1 MENKQQLSA
10 DFYGSKNFE
19 NKKEIKYN
27 MEEHSLSL
35 RKRLSNRGK
44 RGHILP
50 FSLSDD
56 IMYEINMAE
65 LEPKLI
71 NEQLYI
77 SFKNSNDEK
86 NSLGLLFQ
94 MLFVEN
100 NDNILKYSLA
110 NLKKYLISI
119 DQNIFNAKNLST
131 EFNDKSIIFFFQLLQ
146 KKSNDFYILSN
157 VSFILN
163 KLGVFIIYNDK
174 EYFFNILFDNF
185 NNVLN
190 LAKPMNK
197 DQPQPHIKNLL
208 YLLTAKIFLGTEEMI
223 LKLEKAFP
231 SYIQQIHQEIL
242 NLDESKF
249 VKNMNLITTLL
260 QIINN
265 CFYYQIYSNYFF
277 SQFNN
282 DLNEINV
289 ENIIKFIQKALN
301 VSYQME
307 VFEQELRCIQNF
319 LYLFMGEN
327 TYFKNKLLKKKI
339 QNIISNLELEKKII
353 PLIYDSTI
361 EESGLR
367 VIALQILIN
376 STCICSKRFCET
388 LIDNNIAEQI
398 LKLENYLIARTQ
410 VTNKSK
416 NLYKLLMDLI
426 YNLIENESMYIIDNL
441 SIENNCISALFKLQK
456 NPIFSKESKICMNK
470 IFNVLIQSNHKYI
483 QTLLISEGI
492 CEWYK
497 TILEDE
503 PNLENIKMII
513 GNLITMVKYSG
524 NLTKENEC
532 KNNLLLIH
540 LEKIGILEVVNNLK
554 SKEELSEEIISLINE
569 FCSLFK

>member
-10 DFYGSKNFE
+10 DFYGSKNFG

-190 LAKPMNK
+190 LAKEMNQ
-197 DQPQPHIKNLL
+197 DQPHIKNLL

-231 SYIQQIHQEIL
+231 SYIQQIHQEL

-353 PLIYDSTI
+353 PLIYDNTI

-398 LKLENYLIARTQ
+398 LKLENYLITRTQ
-410 VTNKSK
+410 VTSKSK
-416 NLYKLLMDLI
+416 NIYKLLMDLI

-456 NPIFSKESKICMNK
+456 NPIYSKESKNCMNK

-540 LEKIGILEVVNNLK
+540 LEKIGILEVVNSLK

>member
-56 IMYEINMAE
+56 LMYEINMAE

-231 SYIQQIHQEIL
+231 SYIQQIHQEL

>member
-56 IMYEINMAE
+56 LMYEINMAE

-77 SFKNSNDEK
+77 SFKNSNNEK

-353 PLIYDSTI
+353 PLIYDSTV

-410 VTNKSK
+410 VTSKSK

-456 NPIFSKESKICMNK
+456 NPIYSKESKNCMNK

>member
-56 IMYEINMAE
+56 LMYEINMAE

-353 PLIYDSTI
+353 PLIYDSTV

-398 LKLENYLIARTQ
+398 LKLENYLITRTQ
-410 VTNKSK
+410 VTSKSK
-416 NLYKLLMDLI
+416 NIYKLLMDLI

-456 NPIFSKESKICMNK
+456 NPIYSKESKNCMNK

-540 LEKIGILEVVNNLK
+540 LEKIGILEVVNSLK

>member
-10 DFYGSKNFE
+10 DFYGSENIG

-50 FSLSDD
+50 FSLNNDLK
-56 IMYEINMAE
+56 YEINMAE
-65 LEPKLI
+65 LEPKLN

-77 SFKNSNDEK
+77 LFKNSNDEK

-94 MLFVEN
+94 MLLVEN
-100 NDNILKYSLA
+100 NDDILKYSLA
-110 NLKKYLISI
+110 NLKKFLISI
-119 DQNIFNAKNLST
+119 DQNIFNAQNLST
-131 EFNDKSIIFFFQLLQ
+131 EFNDKSIIFLFQLLQ
-146 KKSNDFYILSN
+146 MKSNDFYILSN

-163 KLGVFIIYNDK
+163 KLGIFIIYNDK
-174 EYFFNILFDNF
+174 EYFFNTLFDNF

-190 LAKPMNK
+190 LIKSIKQNE
-197 DQPQPHIKNLL
+197 PHIKNLL
-208 YLLTAKIFLGTEEMI
+208 YILTDKIFLGSNEMI
-223 LKLEKAFP
+223 AKLEKTFP

-265 CFYYQIYSNYFF
+265 CFYYKIYSNYFF
-277 SQFNN
+277 SKFNN
-282 DLNEINV
+282 DSNVINA
-289 ENIIKFIQKALN
+289 ENIIKFIQRALN

-307 VFEQELRCIQNF
+307 LFDQELRCIQNF
-319 LYLFMGEN
+319 LYLFMEDN
-327 TYFKNKLLKKKI
+327 TYFKDKAMKKKI
-339 QNIISNLELEKKII
+339 QNIIANLELEKKII
-353 PLIYDSTI
+353 PLIYDNTI
-361 EESGLR
+361 EEPGLR

-376 STCICSKRFCET
+376 STYICSKRFCET
-388 LIDNNIAEQI
+388 LIDNNISEQI
-398 LKLENYLIARTQ
+398 LKLENYLITRTQ
-410 VTNKSK
+410 VTIRAKSI
-416 NLYKLLMDLI
+416 YKLLMDLI
-426 YNLIENESMYIIDNL
+426 FNLIENESMDIIDNL

-456 NPIFSKESKICMNK
+456 NPSYSKESKNYMNK

-497 TILEDE
+497 SILEDE
-503 PNLENIKMII
+503 PNLENIKKII

-569 FCSLFK
+569 FCFLFK

>member
-10 DFYGSKNFE
+10 DFYGSENIG

-50 FSLSDD
+50 FSLNNDLK
-56 IMYEINMAE
+56 YEINMAE
-65 LEPKLI
+65 LEPKLN

-77 SFKNSNDEK
+77 LFKNSNDEK

-100 NDNILKYSLA
+100 NDDILKYSLA
-110 NLKKYLISI
+110 NLKKFLISI
-119 DQNIFNAKNLST
+119 DQNIFNAQNLAT
-131 EFNDKSIIFFFQLLQ
+131 EFNDKSIIFLFQLLQ
-146 KKSNDFYILSN
+146 MKSNDFYILSN

-163 KLGVFIIYNDK
+163 KLGIFIIYNDK
-174 EYFFNILFDNF
+174 EYFFFFFFDNF

-190 LAKPMNK
+190 LAKEIN
-197 DQPQPHIKNLL
+197 QNEPHIKNLL
-208 YLLTAKIFLGTEEMI
+208 YLLTDKIFLGSDEMI
-223 LKLEKAFP
+223 RKLEKAFP

-265 CFYYQIYSNYFF
+265 CFYYKIYSNYFF
-277 SQFNN
+277 SKFNN
-282 DLNEINV
+282 DSNVINA
-289 ENIIKFIQKALN
+289 ENIIKFIQRALN

-307 VFEQELRCIQNF
+307 LFDQELRCIQNF
-319 LYLFMGEN
+319 LYLFMEDN
-327 TYFKNKLLKKKI
+327 TYFKDKAMKKKI
-339 QNIISNLELEKKII
+339 QNIIANLELEKKII
-353 PLIYDSTI
+353 PLIYDNTI
-361 EESGLR
+361 EEPGLR

-376 STCICSKRFCET
+376 STYICSKRFCET
-388 LIDNNIAEQI
+388 LIDNNISEQI
-398 LKLENYLIARTQ
+398 LKLENYLITRTQ
-410 VTNKSK
+410 VTIRAKSI
-416 NLYKLLMDLI
+416 YKLLMDLI
-426 YNLIENESMYIIDNL
+426 FNLIENESMDIIDNL

-456 NPIFSKESKICMNK
+456 NPIYSKESKNYMNK

-497 TILEDE
+497 SILEDE
-503 PNLENIKMII
+503 PNLENIKKII

-569 FCSLFK
+569 FCFLFK

>member
-10 DFYGSKNFE
+10 DFYGSE
-19 NKKEIKYN
+19 NIGNRKEIKYN

-56 IMYEINMAE
+56 LMYEINMAE
-65 LEPKLI
+65 LEPKLN

-100 NDNILKYSLA
+100 NDNLLKYSLA

-157 VSFILN
+157 VNFILN
-163 KLGVFIIYNDK
+163 KLGIFIIYNDK

-190 LAKPMNK
+190 LAKAMNQ
-197 DQPQPHIKNLL
+197 DQPHIKNLL
-208 YLLTAKIFLGTEEMI
+208 YLLTAKIFLGREEMI
-223 LKLEKAFP
+223 VKLEKAFP

-242 NLDESKF
+242 NLEESKF

-265 CFYYQIYSNYFF
+265 CFYYQIYLNYFF

-282 DLNEINV
+282 DMNEINV

-339 QNIISNLELEKKII
+339 QNIIFNLELEKKII

-376 STCICSKRFCET
+376 STYICSKRFCET

-398 LKLENYLIARTQ
+398 LKLENYLITRTQ
-410 VTNKSK
+410 VQSKSK
-416 NLYKLLMDLI
+416 SLYKLLMDLI
-426 YNLIENESMYIIDNL
+426 FNLIENESMYIIDNL

-456 NPIFSKESKICMNK
+456 NQIYSKESKNYMNK
-470 IFNVLIQSNHKYI
+470 IFDVLIRSNHKYI

-524 NLTKENEC
+524 NLIKENEC

>member
-10 DFYGSKNFE
+10 GFYGSENIG

-27 MEEHSLSL
+27 LEEHSLSL

-50 FSLSDD
+50 PFLNNDL
-56 IMYEINMAE
+56 MYEINMAE
-65 LEPKLI
+65 LEPKLN

-77 SFKNSNDEK
+77 LFKNSNDEK
-86 NSLGLLFQ
+86 SSLGLLFQ

-100 NDNILKYSLA
+100 NDDILKYSLA
-110 NLKKYLISI
+110 NLKKFLISI

-131 EFNDKSIIFFFQLLQ
+131 EFNDKSIIFLFKLLQ
-146 KKSNDFYILSN
+146 KKSNDLYILSN

-163 KLGVFIIYNDK
+163 KLGIFIIFNGKDY
-174 EYFFNILFDNF
+174 YFNTLFDNF

-190 LAKPMNK
+190 LAKAIKQNEA
-197 DQPQPHIKNLL
+197 HIKNLL
-208 YLLTAKIFLGTEEMI
+208 YFLTDKIFLGSNEI
-223 LKLEKAFP
+223 IAKLEKAFP
-231 SYIQQIHQEIL
+231 TYIQQIHQEIL
-242 NLDESKF
+242 NLDESQF

-265 CFYYQIYSNYFF
+265 CFFYKIYSNYFF
-277 SQFNN
+277 SQSNKDF
-282 DLNEINV
+282 NEINV
-289 ENIIKFIQKALN
+289 ENIIKFIQRALN

-319 LYLFMGEN
+319 LYLFMEDS
-327 TYFKNKLLKKKI
+327 TYFKNKSLKKKI
-339 QNIISNLELEKKII
+339 QNIITNLELEKKII
-353 PLIYDSTI
+353 PLIYDNTI
-361 EESGLR
+361 EAPGLR

-376 STCICSKRFCET
+376 STYICSKRFCET
-388 LIDNNIAEQI
+388 LIDNNISEQI
-398 LKLENYLIARTQ
+398 LKLENYLITRNQ
-410 VTNKSK
+410 VTIKAKSI
-416 NLYKLLMDLI
+416 YKLLMDLL
-426 YNLIENESMYIIDNL
+426 YNLIENESVDIIDNL

-456 NPIFSKESKICMNK
+456 NPIYSKESKNYMNK
-470 IFNVLIQSNHKYI
+470 IFDVLIKSNHKYI

-497 TILEDE
+497 SILEDE

-513 GNLITMVKYSG
+513 GDLITMIRYSG
-524 NLTKENEC
+524 TLIKENEC

-540 LEKIGILEVVNNLK
+540 LEKIGILEAVNNLK
-554 SKEELSEEIISLINE
+554 SKEELSEEIISIINE

>member
-56 IMYEINMAE
+56 LMYEINMAE

-339 QNIISNLELEKKII
+339 LNIISNLELEKKII
-353 PLIYDSTI
+353 PLIYDSTV

-410 VTNKSK
+410 VTSKSK
-416 NLYKLLMDLI
+416 NIYKLLMDLI

-456 NPIFSKESKICMNK
+456 NPIYSKESKNCMNK

-540 LEKIGILEVVNNLK
+540 LEKIGILEVVNSLK

>member
-10 DFYGSKNFE
+10 DFYGSENIG

-50 FSLSDD
+50 FSLNNDLK
-56 IMYEINMAE
+56 YEINMAE
-65 LEPKLI
+65 LEPKLN

-77 SFKNSNDEK
+77 LFKNSKDEK

-94 MLFVEN
+94 MLLVEN
-100 NDNILKYSLA
+100 NDDILKYSLA
-110 NLKKYLISI
+110 NLKKFLISI
-119 DQNIFNAKNLST
+119 DQNIFNAQNLST
-131 EFNDKSIIFFFQLLQ
+131 EFNDKSIIFLFQLLQ
-146 KKSNDFYILSN
+146 MKSNDFYILSN

-163 KLGVFIIYNDK
+163 KLGIFIIYNDK
-174 EYFFNILFDNF
+174 EYFFNTLFDNF

-190 LAKPMNK
+190 LAKEIN
-197 DQPQPHIKNLL
+197 QNEPHIKNLL
-208 YLLTAKIFLGTEEMI
+208 YLLTDKIFLGSDEMI
-223 LKLEKAFP
+223 RKLEKAFP

-265 CFYYQIYSNYFF
+265 CFYYKIYSNYFF
-277 SQFNN
+277 SKFNN
-282 DLNEINV
+282 DSNVINA
-289 ENIIKFIQKALN
+289 ENIIKFIQRALN

-307 VFEQELRCIQNF
+307 LFDQELRCIQNF
-319 LYLFMGEN
+319 LYLFMEDN
-327 TYFKNKLLKKKI
+327 TYFKDKAMKKKI
-339 QNIISNLELEKKII
+339 QNIIANLELEKKII
-353 PLIYDSTI
+353 PLIYDNTI
-361 EESGLR
+361 EEPGLR

-376 STCICSKRFCET
+376 STYICSKRFCET
-388 LIDNNIAEQI
+388 LIDNNISEQI
-398 LKLENYLIARTQ
+398 LKLENYLITRTQ
-410 VTNKSK
+410 VTIRAKSI
-416 NLYKLLMDLI
+416 YKLLMDLI
-426 YNLIENESMYIIDNL
+426 YNLIENESMDIIDNL
-441 SIENNCISALFKLQK
+441 SIENNCISALFTLQK
-456 NPIFSKESKICMNK
+456 NPIYSKESKNYMNK

-497 TILEDE
+497 SILEDE
-503 PNLENIKMII
+503 PNLENIKKII

>member
-10 DFYGSKNFE
+10 DFYGSKNFG

-56 IMYEINMAE
+56 LMYEINMAE

-77 SFKNSNDEK
+77 SFKNSNNEK

-231 SYIQQIHQEIL
+231 SYIQQIHQEL

-398 LKLENYLIARTQ
+398 LKLENYLITRTQ
-410 VTNKSK
+410 VTSKSK
-416 NLYKLLMDLI
+416 NIYKLLMDLI

-540 LEKIGILEVVNNLK
+540 LEKIGILEVVNSLK

>member
-10 DFYGSKNFE
+10 DFYGSKNFG

-190 LAKPMNK
+190 LAKEMNQ
-197 DQPQPHIKNLL
+197 DQPHIKNLL

-231 SYIQQIHQEIL
+231 SYIQQIHQEL

-353 PLIYDSTI
+353 PLIYDNTI

>member
-56 IMYEINMAE
+56 LMYEINMAE

-77 SFKNSNDEK
+77 SFKNSNNEK

-353 PLIYDSTI
+353 PLIYDSTV

-410 VTNKSK
+410 VTSKSK
-416 NLYKLLMDLI
+416 NIYKLLMDLI

-456 NPIFSKESKICMNK
+456 NPIYSKESKNCMNK

-540 LEKIGILEVVNNLK
+540 LEKIGILEVVNSLK

>member
-190 LAKPMNK
+190 LAKEMNQ
-197 DQPQPHIKNLL
+197 DQPHIKNLL

-231 SYIQQIHQEIL
+231 SYIQQIHQEL

-353 PLIYDSTI
+353 PLIYDSTV

-398 LKLENYLIARTQ
+398 LKLENYLIVRTQ
-410 VTNKSK
+410 VTSKSK
-416 NLYKLLMDLI
+416 NIYKLLMDLI

>member
-231 SYIQQIHQEIL
+231 SYIQQIHQEL

-353 PLIYDSTI
+353 PLIYDNTI

-410 VTNKSK
+410 VTSKSK
-416 NLYKLLMDLI
+416 NIYKLLMDLI

-456 NPIFSKESKICMNK
+456 NPIYSKESKNCMNK

-540 LEKIGILEVVNNLK
+540 LEKIGILEVVNSLK

>member
-10 DFYGSKNFE
+10 DFYGSENIG

-50 FSLSDD
+50 FSLNNDLK
-56 IMYEINMAE
+56 YEINMAE
-65 LEPKLI
+65 LEPKLN

-77 SFKNSNDEK
+77 LFKNSKDEK

-94 MLFVEN
+94 MLLVEN
-100 NDNILKYSLA
+100 NDDILKFSLA
-110 NLKKYLISI
+110 NLKKFLISI
-119 DQNIFNAKNLST
+119 DQNIFNAQNLST
-131 EFNDKSIIFFFQLLQ
+131 EFNDKSIIFLFQLLQ
-146 KKSNDFYILSN
+146 MKSNDFYILSN

-163 KLGVFIIYNDK
+163 KLGIFIIYNDK
-174 EYFFNILFDNF
+174 EYFFNTLFDNF

-190 LAKPMNK
+190 LAKEIN
-197 DQPQPHIKNLL
+197 QNEPHIKNLL
-208 YLLTAKIFLGTEEMI
+208 YLLTDKIFLGSDEMI
-223 LKLEKAFP
+223 RKLEKAFP

-249 VKNMNLITTLL
+249 VKNMNLNTTLL

-265 CFYYQIYSNYFF
+265 CFYYKIYSNYFF
-277 SQFNN
+277 SKFNN
-282 DLNEINV
+282 DSNVINA
-289 ENIIKFIQKALN
+289 ENIIKFIQRALN

-307 VFEQELRCIQNF
+307 LFDQELRCIQNF
-319 LYLFMGEN
+319 LYLFMEDN
-327 TYFKNKLLKKKI
+327 TYFKDKAMKKKI
-339 QNIISNLELEKKII
+339 QNIIANLELEKKII
-353 PLIYDSTI
+353 PLIYDNTI
-361 EESGLR
+361 EEPGLR

-376 STCICSKRFCET
+376 STYICSKRFCET
-388 LIDNNIAEQI
+388 LIDNNISEQI
-398 LKLENYLIARTQ
+398 LKLENYLITRTQ
-410 VTNKSK
+410 VTIRAKSI
-416 NLYKLLMDLI
+416 YKLLMDLI
-426 YNLIENESMYIIDNL
+426 FNLIENESMDIIDNL
-441 SIENNCISALFKLQK
+441 SIENNCISALFTLQK
-456 NPIFSKESKICMNK
+456 NPIYSKESKNYMNK

-497 TILEDE
+497 SILEDE
-503 PNLENIKMII
+503 PNLENIKKII

>member
-10 DFYGSKNFE
+10 DFYGSKNFG

-56 IMYEINMAE
+56 LMYEINMAE
-65 LEPKLI
+65 LEPKLN

-190 LAKPMNK
+190 LAKEMNQ
-197 DQPQPHIKNLL
+197 DQPHIKNLL

-231 SYIQQIHQEIL
+231 SYIQQIHQEL

-353 PLIYDSTI
+353 PLIYDNTI

>member
-10 DFYGSKNFE
+10 DFYGSENIG

-50 FSLSDD
+50 PFLNNDL
-56 IMYEINMAE
+56 MYEINMAE
-65 LEPKLI
+65 LEPKLN

-77 SFKNSNDEK
+77 LFKNSNDEK

-100 NDNILKYSLA
+100 NDDILKYSLA
-110 NLKKYLISI
+110 NLKKFLISI
-119 DQNIFNAKNLST
+119 DQNIFNAQNLST
-131 EFNDKSIIFFFQLLQ
+131 EFNDKSIIFLFKLLQ
-146 KKSNDFYILSN
+146 KKSNDLYILSN
-157 VSFILN
+157 ISFILN
-163 KLGVFIIYNDK
+163 KLGIFIILNGKD
-174 EYFFNILFDNF
+174 YFFNTLFDNF

-190 LAKPMNK
+190 LAKEIN
-197 DQPQPHIKNLL
+197 QNEPHIKNLL
-208 YLLTAKIFLGTEEMI
+208 YLLTDKIFLGSDEMI
-223 LKLEKAFP
+223 RKLEKAFP

-265 CFYYQIYSNYFF
+265 CFYYKIYSNYFF
-277 SQFNN
+277 SKFNN
-282 DLNEINV
+282 DSNVINA
-289 ENIIKFIQKALN
+289 ENIIKFIQRALN

-307 VFEQELRCIQNF
+307 LFDQELRCIQNF
-319 LYLFMGEN
+319 LYLFMEDN
-327 TYFKNKLLKKKI
+327 TYFKDKAMKKKI
-339 QNIISNLELEKKII
+339 QNIIANLELEKKII
-353 PLIYDSTI
+353 PLIYDNTI
-361 EESGLR
+361 EEPGLR

-376 STCICSKRFCET
+376 STYICSKRFCET
-388 LIDNNIAEQI
+388 LIDNNISEQI
-398 LKLENYLIARTQ
+398 LKLENYLITRTQ
-410 VTNKSK
+410 VTIRAKSI
-416 NLYKLLMDLI
+416 YKLLMDLI
-426 YNLIENESMYIIDNL
+426 FNLIENESMDIIDNL
-441 SIENNCISALFKLQK
+441 SIENNCISALFTLQK
-456 NPIFSKESKICMNK
+456 NPIYSKESKNYMNK

-497 TILEDE
+497 SILEDE
-503 PNLENIKMII
+503 PNLENIKKII

-569 FCSLFK
+569 FCFLFK

>member
-1 MENKQQLSA
+1 M
-10 DFYGSKNFE
+10 
-19 NKKEIKYN
+19 
-27 MEEHSLSL
+27 
-35 RKRLSNRGK
+35 
-44 RGHILP
+44 
-50 FSLSDD
+50 
-56 IMYEINMAE
+56 
-65 LEPKLI
+65 
-71 NEQLYI
+71 
-77 SFKNSNDEK
+77 
-86 NSLGLLFQ
+86 
-94 MLFVEN
+94 
-100 NDNILKYSLA
+100 
-110 NLKKYLISI
+110 
-119 DQNIFNAKNLST
+119 
-131 EFNDKSIIFFFQLLQ
+131 
-146 KKSNDFYILSN
+146 
-157 VSFILN
+157 
-163 KLGVFIIYNDK
+163 
-174 EYFFNILFDNF
+174 
-185 NNVLN
+185 
-190 LAKPMNK
+190 
-197 DQPQPHIKNLL
+197 
-208 YLLTAKIFLGTEEMI
+208 
-223 LKLEKAFP
+223 
-231 SYIQQIHQEIL
+231 
-242 NLDESKF
+242 SKF

-456 NPIFSKESKICMNK
+456 NPIYSKESKNCMNK
-470 IFNVLIQSNHKYI
+470 MFNVLIQSNHKYI

>member
-10 DFYGSKNFE
+10 DFYGSENIG

-50 FSLSDD
+50 FSLNNDLK
-56 IMYEINMAE
+56 YEINMAE
-65 LEPKLI
+65 LEPKLN

-77 SFKNSNDEK
+77 LFKNSNDEK

-94 MLFVEN
+94 MLLVEN
-100 NDNILKYSLA
+100 NDDILKFSLA
-110 NLKKYLISI
+110 NLKKFLISI
-119 DQNIFNAKNLST
+119 DQNIFNAQNLST
-131 EFNDKSIIFFFQLLQ
+131 EFNDKSIIFLFQLLQ
-146 KKSNDFYILSN
+146 MKSNDFYILSN

-163 KLGVFIIYNDK
+163 KLGIFIIYNDK
-174 EYFFNILFDNF
+174 EYFFNTLFDNF

-190 LAKPMNK
+190 LAKEIN
-197 DQPQPHIKNLL
+197 QNEPHIKNLL
-208 YLLTAKIFLGTEEMI
+208 YLLTDKIFLGSDEMI
-223 LKLEKAFP
+223 RKLEKAFP

-265 CFYYQIYSNYFF
+265 CFYYKIYSNYFF
-277 SQFNN
+277 SKFNN
-282 DLNEINV
+282 DSNVINA
-289 ENIIKFIQKALN
+289 ENIIKFIQRALN

-307 VFEQELRCIQNF
+307 LFDQELRCIQNF
-319 LYLFMGEN
+319 LYLFMEDN
-327 TYFKNKLLKKKI
+327 TYFKDKAMKKKI
-339 QNIISNLELEKKII
+339 QNIIANLELEKKII
-353 PLIYDSTI
+353 PLIYDNTI
-361 EESGLR
+361 EEPGLR

-376 STCICSKRFCET
+376 STYICSKRFCET
-388 LIDNNIAEQI
+388 LIDNNISEQI
-398 LKLENYLIARTQ
+398 LKLENYLITRTQ
-410 VTNKSK
+410 VTIRAKSI
-416 NLYKLLMDLI
+416 YKLLMDLI
-426 YNLIENESMYIIDNL
+426 FNLIENESMDIIDNL
-441 SIENNCISALFKLQK
+441 SIENNCISALFTLQK
-456 NPIFSKESKICMNK
+456 NPIYSKESKNYMNK

-497 TILEDE
+497 SILEDE
-503 PNLENIKMII
+503 PNLENIKKII

-540 LEKIGILEVVNNLK
+540 LEKIGLLEVVNNLK
-554 SKEELSEEIISLINE
+554 SKEELSEEIISIIND
-569 FCSLFK
+569 FYSLFK

>member
-56 IMYEINMAE
+56 LMYEINMAE

-77 SFKNSNDEK
+77 SFKNSNNEK

-339 QNIISNLELEKKII
+339 HNIISNLELEKKII

-410 VTNKSK
+410 VTSKSK
-416 NLYKLLMDLI
+416 NIYKLLMDLI

-456 NPIFSKESKICMNK
+456 NPIYSKESKNCMNK

-540 LEKIGILEVVNNLK
+540 LEKIGILEVVNSLK

>member
-10 DFYGSKNFE
+10 DFYGSENIG

-50 FSLSDD
+50 FSLNNDLK
-56 IMYEINMAE
+56 YEINMAE
-65 LEPKLI
+65 LEPKLN

-77 SFKNSNDEK
+77 LFKNSNDEK

-94 MLFVEN
+94 MLLVEN
-100 NDNILKYSLA
+100 NDDILKYSLA
-110 NLKKYLISI
+110 NLKKFLISI
-119 DQNIFNAKNLST
+119 DQNIFNAQNLST
-131 EFNDKSIIFFFQLLQ
+131 EFNDKSIIFLFQLLQ

-163 KLGVFIIYNDK
+163 KLGIFIIYDDK
-174 EYFFNILFDNF
+174 EYFFNTLFDNF

-190 LAKPMNK
+190 LAKEIN
-197 DQPQPHIKNLL
+197 QNEPHIKNLL
-208 YLLTAKIFLGTEEMI
+208 YLLTDKIFLGSDEMI
-223 LKLEKAFP
+223 RKLEKAFP

-265 CFYYQIYSNYFF
+265 CFYYKIYSNYFF
-277 SQFNN
+277 SKFNN
-282 DLNEINV
+282 DSNVINA
-289 ENIIKFIQKALN
+289 ENIIKFIQRALN

-307 VFEQELRCIQNF
+307 LFDQELRCIQNF
-319 LYLFMGEN
+319 LYLFMEDN
-327 TYFKNKLLKKKI
+327 TYFKDKAMKKKI
-339 QNIISNLELEKKII
+339 QNIIANLELEKKII
-353 PLIYDSTI
+353 PLIYDNTI
-361 EESGLR
+361 EEPGLR

-376 STCICSKRFCET
+376 STYICSKRFCET
-388 LIDNNIAEQI
+388 LIDNNISEQI
-398 LKLENYLIARTQ
+398 LKLENYLITRTQ
-410 VTNKSK
+410 VTIRAKSI
-416 NLYKLLMDLI
+416 YKLLMDLI
-426 YNLIENESMYIIDNL
+426 FNLIENESMDIIDNL
-441 SIENNCISALFKLQK
+441 SIENNCISALFTLQK
-456 NPIFSKESKICMNK
+456 NPIYSKESKNYMNK

-497 TILEDE
+497 SILEDE
-503 PNLENIKMII
+503 PNLENIKKII

>member
-10 DFYGSKNFE
+10 DFYGSENIG

-50 FSLSDD
+50 FSLNNDLK
-56 IMYEINMAE
+56 YEINMAE
-65 LEPKLI
+65 LEPKLN

-77 SFKNSNDEK
+77 LFKNSKDEK

-94 MLFVEN
+94 MLLVEN
-100 NDNILKYSLA
+100 NDDILKYSLA
-110 NLKKYLISI
+110 NLKKFLISI
-119 DQNIFNAKNLST
+119 DQNIFNAQNLST
-131 EFNDKSIIFFFQLLQ
+131 EFNDKSIIFLFQLLQ

-163 KLGVFIIYNDK
+163 KLGIFIIYNDK
-174 EYFFNILFDNF
+174 EYFFNTLFDNF
-185 NNVLN
+185 NNLLN
-190 LAKPMNK
+190 LAKAIN
-197 DQPQPHIKNLL
+197 QNEPHIKNLL
-208 YLLTAKIFLGTEEMI
+208 YLLTDKIFLGSDEMI
-223 LKLEKAFP
+223 RKLEKAFP

-265 CFYYQIYSNYFF
+265 CFYYKIYSNYFF
-277 SQFNN
+277 SKFNN
-282 DLNEINV
+282 DSNVINA
-289 ENIIKFIQKALN
+289 ENIIKFIQRALN

-307 VFEQELRCIQNF
+307 LFDQELRCIQNF
-319 LYLFMGEN
+319 LYLCMEDN
-327 TYFKNKLLKKKI
+327 TYFKDKAMKKKI
-339 QNIISNLELEKKII
+339 QNIIANLELEKKII
-353 PLIYDSTI
+353 PLIYDNTI
-361 EESGLR
+361 EEPGLR

-376 STCICSKRFCET
+376 STYICSKRFCET
-388 LIDNNIAEQI
+388 LIDNNISEQI
-398 LKLENYLIARTQ
+398 LKLENYLITRTQ
-410 VTNKSK
+410 VTIRAKSI
-416 NLYKLLMDLI
+416 YKLLMDLI
-426 YNLIENESMYIIDNL
+426 YNLIENESMDIIDNL

-456 NPIFSKESKICMNK
+456 NPIYSKESKNYMNK

-497 TILEDE
+497 SILEDE
-503 PNLENIKMII
+503 PNLENIKKII

>member
-190 LAKPMNK
+190 LAKEMNQ
-197 DQPQPHIKNLL
+197 DQPHIKNLL

-231 SYIQQIHQEIL
+231 SYIQQIHQEL

-353 PLIYDSTI
+353 PLIYDNTI

-540 LEKIGILEVVNNLK
+540 LEKIGILEVVNSLK

>member
-10 DFYGSKNFE
+10 DFYGSQNIE

-50 FSLSDD
+50 FSLNNDLK
-56 IMYEINMAE
+56 YEINMAE
-65 LEPKLI
+65 LEPKLN

-77 SFKNSNDEK
+77 LFKNSNDEK

-100 NDNILKYSLA
+100 NDDILKYSLA
-110 NLKKYLISI
+110 NLKKFLISI
-119 DQNIFNAKNLST
+119 DQNIFNAQNLST
-131 EFNDKSIIFFFQLLQ
+131 EFNDKSIIFLFQLLQ
-146 KKSNDFYILSN
+146 MKSNDFYILSN

-163 KLGVFIIYNDK
+163 KLGIFIIYNDK
-174 EYFFNILFDNF
+174 EYFFNTLFDNF

-190 LAKPMNK
+190 LAKEIN
-197 DQPQPHIKNLL
+197 QNEPHIKNLL
-208 YLLTAKIFLGTEEMI
+208 YLLTDKIFLGSDEMI
-223 LKLEKAFP
+223 RKLEKAFP

-265 CFYYQIYSNYFF
+265 CFYYKIYSNYFF
-277 SQFNN
+277 SKFNN
-282 DLNEINV
+282 DSNVINA
-289 ENIIKFIQKALN
+289 ENIIKFIQRALN

-307 VFEQELRCIQNF
+307 LFDQELRCIQNF
-319 LYLFMGEN
+319 LYLFMEDN
-327 TYFKNKLLKKKI
+327 TYFKDKAMKKKI
-339 QNIISNLELEKKII
+339 QNIIANLELEKKII
-353 PLIYDSTI
+353 PLIYDNTI
-361 EESGLR
+361 EEPGLR

-376 STCICSKRFCET
+376 STYICSKRFCET
-388 LIDNNIAEQI
+388 LIDNNISEQI
-398 LKLENYLIARTQ
+398 LKLENYLITRTQ
-410 VTNKSK
+410 VTIRAKSI
-416 NLYKLLMDLI
+416 YKLLMDLI
-426 YNLIENESMYIIDNL
+426 FNLIENESMDIIDNL

-456 NPIFSKESKICMNK
+456 NPIYSKESKNYMNK

-497 TILEDE
+497 SILEDE
-503 PNLENIKMII
+503 PNLENIKKII

-569 FCSLFK
+569 FCFLFK

>member
-10 DFYGSKNFE
+10 DFYGSENIG

-50 FSLSDD
+50 FSLNNDLK
-56 IMYEINMAE
+56 YEINMAE
-65 LEPKLI
+65 LEPKLN

-77 SFKNSNDEK
+77 LFKNSNDEK

-94 MLFVEN
+94 MLLVEN
-100 NDNILKYSLA
+100 NDDILKFSLA
-110 NLKKYLISI
+110 NLKKFLISI
-119 DQNIFNAKNLST
+119 DQNIFNAQNLST
-131 EFNDKSIIFFFQLLQ
+131 EFNDKSIIFLFQLLQ
-146 KKSNDFYILSN
+146 MKSNDFYILSN

-163 KLGVFIIYNDK
+163 KLGIFIIYNGK
-174 EYFFNILFDNF
+174 EYFFNTLFDNF

-190 LAKPMNK
+190 LAKAIN
-197 DQPQPHIKNLL
+197 QNEPHIKNLL
-208 YLLTAKIFLGTEEMI
+208 YILTDKIFLGSDEMI
-223 LKLEKAFP
+223 RKLEKAFP

-265 CFYYQIYSNYFF
+265 CFYYKIYSNYFF
-277 SQFNN
+277 SKFNN
-282 DLNEINV
+282 DSNVINA
-289 ENIIKFIQKALN
+289 ENIIKFIQRALN

-307 VFEQELRCIQNF
+307 LFDQELRCIQNF
-319 LYLFMGEN
+319 LYLFMEDN
-327 TYFKNKLLKKKI
+327 TYFKDKAMKKKI
-339 QNIISNLELEKKII
+339 QNIIANLELEKKII
-353 PLIYDSTI
+353 PLIYDNTI
-361 EESGLR
+361 EEPGLR

-376 STCICSKRFCET
+376 STYICSKRFCET
-388 LIDNNIAEQI
+388 LIDNNISEQI
-398 LKLENYLIARTQ
+398 LKLENYLITRTQ
-410 VTNKSK
+410 VTIRAKSI
-416 NLYKLLMDLI
+416 YKLLMDLI
-426 YNLIENESMYIIDNL
+426 FNLIENESMDIIDNL
-441 SIENNCISALFKLQK
+441 SIENNCISALFTLQK
-456 NPIFSKESKICMNK
+456 NPIYSKESKNYMNK

-497 TILEDE
+497 SILEDE
-503 PNLENIKMII
+503 PNLENIKKII

>member
-10 DFYGSKNFE
+10 DFYGSENIG

-50 FSLSDD
+50 FSLNNDLK
-56 IMYEINMAE
+56 YEINMAE
-65 LEPKLI
+65 LEPKLN

-77 SFKNSNDEK
+77 LFKNSNDEK

-94 MLFVEN
+94 MLLVEN
-100 NDNILKYSLA
+100 NDDILKYSLA
-110 NLKKYLISI
+110 NLKKFLISI
-119 DQNIFNAKNLST
+119 DQNIFNAQNLST
-131 EFNDKSIIFFFQLLQ
+131 EFNDKSIIFLFQLLQ

-163 KLGVFIIYNDK
+163 KLGIFIIYNDK
-174 EYFFNILFDNF
+174 EYFFNTLFDNF

-190 LAKPMNK
+190 LAKEIN
-197 DQPQPHIKNLL
+197 QNEPHIKNLL
-208 YLLTAKIFLGTEEMI
+208 YLLTDKIFLGSDEMI
-223 LKLEKAFP
+223 RKLEKAFP

-265 CFYYQIYSNYFF
+265 CFYYKIYSNYFF
-277 SQFNN
+277 SNFNN
-282 DLNEINV
+282 DSNVINA
-289 ENIIKFIQKALN
+289 ENIIKFIQRALN

-307 VFEQELRCIQNF
+307 LFDQELRCIQNF
-319 LYLFMGEN
+319 LYLFMEDN
-327 TYFKNKLLKKKI
+327 TYFKDKAMKKKI
-339 QNIISNLELEKKII
+339 QNIIANLELEKKII
-353 PLIYDSTI
+353 PLIYDNTI
-361 EESGLR
+361 EEPGLR

-376 STCICSKRFCET
+376 STYICSKRFCET
-388 LIDNNIAEQI
+388 LIDNNISEQI
-398 LKLENYLIARTQ
+398 LKLENYLITRTQ
-410 VTNKSK
+410 VTIRAKSI
-416 NLYKLLMDLI
+416 YKLLMDLI
-426 YNLIENESMYIIDNL
+426 FNLIENESMDIIDNL
-441 SIENNCISALFKLQK
+441 SIENNCISALFTLQK
-456 NPIFSKESKICMNK
+456 NPIYSKESKNYMNK

-497 TILEDE
+497 SILEDE
-503 PNLENIKMII
+503 PNLENIKKII

-540 LEKIGILEVVNNLK
+540 LEKIGLLEVVNNLK

>member
-44 RGHILP
+44 RGHILS

-190 LAKPMNK
+190 LAKEMNQ
-197 DQPQPHIKNLL
+197 DQPHIKNLL

-231 SYIQQIHQEIL
+231 SYIQQIHQEL

-353 PLIYDSTI
+353 PLIYDNTI

>member
-1 MENKQQLSA
+1 MENKQQIGA
-10 DFYGSKNFE
+10 DFYSSGNIG

-35 RKRLSNRGK
+35 RKRLNNRGK

-50 FSLSDD
+50 PSLNNDLKH
-56 IMYEINMAE
+56 EINMAD
-65 LEPKLI
+65 LEPKLN

-77 SFKNSNDEK
+77 LFKNSNDEK

-110 NLKKYLISI
+110 NLKKFLISI

-131 EFNDKSIIFFFQLLQ
+131 EFNDKSIIFLFQLLQ
-146 KKSNDFYILSN
+146 KKSNDLYILSN

-163 KLGVFIIYNDK
+163 KLGIFIIYNGN
-174 EYFFNILFDNF
+174 EYFLNILFDNF

-190 LAKPMNK
+190 LAKEIKQNE
-197 DQPQPHIKNLL
+197 PHIKSLL
-208 YLLTAKIFLGTEEMI
+208 YFLTDKIFLGSDQMI
-223 LKLEKAFP
+223 SKLDKAFP
-231 SYIQQIHQEIL
+231 SYIPQIHQEIL

-249 VKNMNLITTLL
+249 VKNMNLISTLL
-260 QIINN
+260 HIINN
-265 CFYYQIYSNYFF
+265 CFYYKIYSNYFF
-277 SQFNN
+277 SKFNN
-282 DLNEINV
+282 DSNVINA
-289 ENIIKFIQKALN
+289 ENIIKFIQRALN

-307 VFEQELRCIQNF
+307 IFEQELRCIQNF
-319 LYLFMGEN
+319 LYLFMENN
-327 TYFKNKLLKKKI
+327 TYFKDKPLKKRI
-339 QNIISNLELEKKII
+339 QNIITNLELEKKII
-353 PLIYDSTI
+353 PLIYDNTI
-361 EESGLR
+361 EEPILR
-367 VIALQILIN
+367 EIALQILIN
-376 STCICSKRFCET
+376 STYICSKRFCET
-388 LIDNNIAEQI
+388 LIDNNISEQI
-398 LKLENYLIARTQ
+398 IKLENYLITRTQ
-410 VTNKSK
+410 NTIKAK
-416 NLYKLLMDLI
+416 NIYKLLMDLI
-426 YNLIENESMYIIDNL
+426 YNLIENESEDIIDNL

-456 NPIFSKESKICMNK
+456 NPIYSKESKNYMNK

-492 CEWYK
+492 CEWFK
-497 TILEDE
+497 SILEDE

-513 GNLITMVKYSG
+513 GNLMTMVQYSG
-524 NLTKENEC
+524 SLVKENES

-540 LEKIGILEVVNNLK
+540 LEKIGLLEVVNNLK

>member
-56 IMYEINMAE
+56 LMYEINMAE

-77 SFKNSNDEK
+77 SFKNSNNEK

-410 VTNKSK
+410 VTSKSK
-416 NLYKLLMDLI
+416 NIYKLLMDLI

-456 NPIFSKESKICMNK
+456 NPIYSKESKNCMNK
-470 IFNVLIQSNHKYI
+470 MFNVLIQSNHKYI

-540 LEKIGILEVVNNLK
+540 LEKIGILEVVNSLK

>member
-10 DFYGSKNFE
+10 DFYGSQNIE

-50 FSLSDD
+50 FSLNNDLK
-56 IMYEINMAE
+56 YEINMAE
-65 LEPKLI
+65 LEPKLN

-77 SFKNSNDEK
+77 LFKNSKDEK

-94 MLFVEN
+94 MLLVEN
-100 NDNILKYSLA
+100 NDDILKYSLA
-110 NLKKYLISI
+110 NLKKFLISI
-119 DQNIFNAKNLST
+119 DQNIFNAQNLST
-131 EFNDKSIIFFFQLLQ
+131 EFNDKSIIFLFQLLQ

-163 KLGVFIIYNDK
+163 KLGIFIIYNDK
-174 EYFFNILFDNF
+174 EYFFNTLFDNF

-190 LAKPMNK
+190 LAKEIN
-197 DQPQPHIKNLL
+197 QNEPHIKNLL
-208 YLLTAKIFLGTEEMI
+208 YLLTDKIFLGSDEMI
-223 LKLEKAFP
+223 RKLEKAFP

-249 VKNMNLITTLL
+249 VKNMNLNTTLL

-265 CFYYQIYSNYFF
+265 CFYYKIYSNYFF
-277 SQFNN
+277 SKFNN
-282 DLNEINV
+282 DSNVINA
-289 ENIIKFIQKALN
+289 ENIIKFIQRALN

-307 VFEQELRCIQNF
+307 LFDQELRCIQNF
-319 LYLFMGEN
+319 LYLFMEDN
-327 TYFKNKLLKKKI
+327 TYFKDKAMKKKI
-339 QNIISNLELEKKII
+339 QNIIANLELEKKII
-353 PLIYDSTI
+353 PLIYDNTI
-361 EESGLR
+361 EEPGLR

-376 STCICSKRFCET
+376 STYICSKRFCET
-388 LIDNNIAEQI
+388 LIDNNISEQI
-398 LKLENYLIARTQ
+398 LKLENYLITRTQ
-410 VTNKSK
+410 VTIRAKSI
-416 NLYKLLMDLI
+416 YKLLMDLI
-426 YNLIENESMYIIDNL
+426 FNLIENESMDIIDNL

-456 NPIFSKESKICMNK
+456 NPSYSKESKNYMNK

-497 TILEDE
+497 SILEDE
-503 PNLENIKMII
+503 PNLENIKKII

-540 LEKIGILEVVNNLK
+540 LEKIGLLEVVNNLK

-569 FCSLFK
+569 FCFLFK